1 MSNLNYIDKLPTDI
15 LLECAKYICLPPKK
29 LIKEIEHYG
38 NVKKSLDLIK
48 SYSLNNL
55 IIIHYELLK
64 SWYQI
69 NAKLFVNEFEAEH
82 ESICDFVF
90 SYSKN
95 DFNNVLISF
104 IKKLVMEL
112 PANISNSTIQKK
124 IYMYNK

>member
-1 MSNLNYIDKLPTDI
+1 MKASHNHAQNF
-15 LLECAKYICLPPKK
+15 
-29 LIKEIEHYG
+29 
-38 NVKKSLDLIK
+38 
-48 SYSLNNL
+48 
-55 IIIHYELLK
+55 IIHYELLK
-64 SWYQI
+64 SWYKI

-90 SYSKN
+90 SYQKN